1 MKSARQF
8 STASIEDESIDL
20 HQEKA
25 NLLNLVLTIKSLSG
39 KKTLK
44 NAFNASIHFV
54 TSGIFLKAIAAIMSI
69 LWMLIII
76 VTVFLG

>member
-8 STASIEDESIDL
+8 TTATIEEESIDL

-25 NLLNLVLTIKSLSG
+25 NLVNLVLTIKSLFGRKS
-39 KKTLK
+39 LK
-44 NAFNASIHFV
+44 NGINTVLHFV
-54 TSGIFLKAIAAIMSI
+54 TSGVFLRAIAAIMSI

-76 VTVFLG
+76 VTVFLV